1 VYKEVYTEISD
12 RDLGDEKMARKAD
25 QIITLLK
32 RYIAELEKNKIPIK
46 KAIIFGSYARG
57 KAKTESDIDVALVSE
72 VFSGDRFE
80 DRRKI
85 IPLRREIDNRIE
97 PIPFRPED
105 FENGGILVEE
115 IRKTGV
121 VVSVKR

>member
-1 VYKEVYTEISD
+1 V
-12 RDLGDEKMARKAD
+12 
-25 QIITLLK
+25 K

-121 VVSVKR
+121 VVSLKR